1 MKLLD
6 SEVFELSFDVV
17 LRIPREIDQGPED
30 TFVVVVFLQTD
41 IGDLMGVADVLM
53 QLPLSAQLHVQ
64 IDILWLAP
72 GILSERTVPGARVI
86 IDHGQV
92 SGAKPDDLLL
102 HWFLFRL
109 RPMFPNA
116 TDR

>member
-17 LRIPREIDQGPED
+17 LRIPREIGQSSED

-53 QLPLSAQLHVQ
+53 QLPLSAQSHVQ
-64 IDILWLAP
+64 IDILR
-72 GILSERTVPGARVI
+72 LSP
-86 IDHGQV
+86 
-92 SGAKPDDLLL
+92 
-102 HWFLFRL
+102 
-109 RPMFPNA
+109 
-116 TDR
+116 